1 MDQMQRHADRGHGGD
16 APASAHAQQ
25 AGPDKSR
32 QQEQQ
37 PPSSLNP
44 TAARLLREAIV
55 SQPDG
60 EKPLAATGS
69 SDILAFARSVD
80 RVDSPLEQ
88 PLSLCSQLTSSLFLF
103 SFSFSPSCMYSRRN
117 KKGSTLSSLFGC
129 FNLRQFDGHF
139 CSEGLPACHSFS
151 RCWYLKKENST

>member
-1 MDQMQRHADRGHGGD
+1 MDHMHRRADHGHGGD

-25 AGPDKSR
+25 AGVDKNR
-32 QQEQQ
+32 QQEHQ

-60 EKPLAATGS
+60 EKPAAATGF

-80 RVDSPLEQ
+80 RVDSPLE
-88 PLSLCSQLTSSLFLF
+88 
-103 SFSFSPSCMYSRRN
+103 
-117 KKGSTLSSLFGC
+117 
-129 FNLRQFDGHF
+129 
-139 CSEGLPACHSFS
+139 
-151 RCWYLKKENST
+151 